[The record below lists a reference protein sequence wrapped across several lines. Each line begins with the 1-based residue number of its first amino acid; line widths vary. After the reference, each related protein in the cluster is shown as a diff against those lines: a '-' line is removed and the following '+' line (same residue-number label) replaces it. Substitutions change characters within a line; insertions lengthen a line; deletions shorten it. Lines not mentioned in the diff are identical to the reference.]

1 MKRAILLIPAFLLIL
16 ALSSCNKEEP
26 LEVSAKFT
34 TNIQNGTLTA
44 KQSFTIYTGETTGE
58 FLTYFKGGKVE
69 TTYGTGFGIAI
80 EPGIDSVLMT
90 PYGWAVQ
97 ESPDTTYT
105 LTLVAT
111 SYGNWGETVAQ
122 DVQSI
127 DIKVVPEPE
136 VK

>member
-1 MKRAILLIPAFLLIL
+1 MKRAILLIPVFLLIL
-16 ALSSCNKEEP
+16 VLSSCNKEEP

-44 KQSFTIYTGETTGE
+44 DQSFTLFTGETSGE
-58 FLTYFKGGKVE
+58 FLTYFKGDKVE
-69 TTYGTGFGIAI
+69 TTYGTGYGVAI
-80 EPGIDSVLMT
+80 EAGLDSVPMS
-90 PYGWAVQ
+90 PYYWAVL

-105 LTLVAT
+105 FTLVAT

-136 VK
+136 EK